1 MSAASSMRAP
11 DAGGATD
18 PAVARCMRVRH
29 AGLTLVFTNGCFDV
43 LHPGHLLLLETAR
56 AMGDFLVVGLNT
68 DRSVKALK
76 GPGRPAVPLSGRAA
90 LLSALAPVDLVIP
103 FDEDTPARLIRDV
116 RPHVLVKGGD
126 YSAADVVGAD
136 TVLAEGGRVE
146 IVPLLPGFSTTGLLE
161 GGRMPR

>member
-1 MSAASSMRAP
+1 MRAP
-11 DAGGATD
+11 DTGGACD
-18 PAVARCMRVRH
+18 PAVARCMRVRR

-56 AMGDFLVVGLNT
+56 EMGDFLVVGLNT

-103 FDEDTPARLIRDV
+103 FDEDTPARLIREI

-136 TVLAEGGRVE
+136 TVLADGGRVE

>member
-11 DAGGATD
+11 DAGSAYD
-18 PAVARCMRVRH
+18 PAVARCLRVRR

-56 AMGDFLVVGLNT
+56 GMGDFLVVGLNT

-76 GPGRPAVPLSGRAA
+76 GSGRPAVPLSGRIA

-103 FDEDTPARLIRDV
+103 FDEDTPARLIREV

-126 YSAADVVGAD
+126 YSAAFVVGAD

>member
-1 MSAASSMRAP
+1 MQAP
-11 DAGGATD
+11 DAVSACD
-18 PAVARCMRVRH
+18 PAVARCRRVRR

-43 LHPGHLLLLETAR
+43 LHPGHLLILETAR
-56 AMGDFLVVGLNT
+56 SMGDFLVVGLNT

-90 LLSALAPVDLVIP
+90 MLAALAPVDLVIP
-103 FDEDTPARLIRDV
+103 FDEDTPARLIREI

-126 YSAADVVGAD
+126 YSAEDVVGAD
-136 TVLAEGGRVE
+136 TVLADGGRVE
-146 IVPLLPGFSTTGLLE
+146 IVPLLPGFSTTVLLE